1 MSNRSKWLISVLAA
15 IFVGVNLFLI
25 KQDLLLVD
33 RTSIVHDQKTAQ
45 SETVEEIMV
54 KNGVVQTAVEE
65 TVYFSEQLGMFTQ
78 FLVEEGD
85 EVSPGTPLYEYTVT
99 DLEEQRLAFESE
111 IEQLDSEIAAVE
123 SYITE
128 LETIERQIASSSSSS
143 SANASPSSSINDDQL
158 LITVELEIGID
169 VSDAT
174 VAQTRSLINQQ
185 IGEQEAEVERLEAE
199 REKFESLADGLLNSP
214 VVTVASEYE
223 GQIASLAED
232 VSHPLI
238 TIYTDSLASHTK
250 LTDEEAK
257 LVLEGMQTR
266 TTSPVAESI
275 SEGTVSSNPLM
286 PDQEPQLSD
295 KSTYPVN
302 IDLLTADDN
311 WFVGQHVVN
320 EIILDTAPNAV
331 TMPVIGL
338 DESKIY
344 VLNELGLVEPRIV
357 NLGIL
362 DGDRQQIAGGL
373 EAGEWVTVD
382 PEQIERNGMPYIT
395 PMRINR
401 LTFDNLG
408 YTDERMNWK
417 YVLLG
422 VLPN

>member
-15 IFVGVNLFLI
+15 IFVGANLFLI
-25 KQDLLLVD
+25 KHDLLLVD
-33 RTSIVHDQKTAQ
+33 RTSIVHDQKT
-45 SETVEEIMV
+45 SKNEVVEEVMV

-65 TVYFSEQLGMFTQ
+65 KVYFSEQLGMFTQ

-99 DLEEQRLAFESE
+99 DLEEQRLVFESE
-111 IEQLDSEIAAVE
+111 IEQLDSEIAAIE

-128 LETIERQIASSSSSS
+128 LESIERQIASSTSSSQAS
-143 SANASPSSSINDDQL
+143 ASPSSSINDEQL
-158 LITVELEIGID
+158 LITVELEVGID

-174 VAQTRSLINQQ
+174 AAQTRSLINQQ
-185 IGEQEAEVERLEAE
+185 IGEQESEIERLEAE
-199 REKFESLADGLLNSP
+199 REKYVNLADGLLNSP

-232 VSHPLI
+232 ISHPLI
-238 TIYTDSLASHTK
+238 TIYTDTLASHSK

-257 LVLEGMQTR
+257 LVLEGMQSR
-266 TTSPVAESI
+266 VTSPVAASI
-275 SEGTVSSNPLM
+275 GDGTVSSNPLV
-286 PDQEPQLSD
+286 PAQKPELND
-295 KSTYPVN
+295 KSQYPVD
-302 IDLLTADDN
+302 IDLMTTDGD

-338 DESKIY
+338 DNSTVY
-344 VLNELGLVEPRIV
+344 VLNELGIVEPRIV
-357 NLGIL
+357 ELGLL
-362 DGDRQQIAGGL
+362 DGDRQQIISGL
-373 EAGEWVTVD
+373 SAGEWVVVD
-382 PEQIERNGMPYIT
+382 PEQVERNNMPYIT
-395 PMRINR
+395 PMKFNR